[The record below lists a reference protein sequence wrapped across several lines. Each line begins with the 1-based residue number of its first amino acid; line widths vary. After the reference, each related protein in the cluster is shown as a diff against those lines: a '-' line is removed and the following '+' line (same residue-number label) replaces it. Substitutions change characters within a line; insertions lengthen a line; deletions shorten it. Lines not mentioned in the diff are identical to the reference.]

1 VETCLSFVKLNAPSY
16 TREYTVVNL
25 ESVRY
30 FADQGDSAAVAFD
43 ERAQASG
50 MVMGTTIGKRK
61 EITGH
66 ESLGHLM
73 VSYITPMSVITDRIK
88 AVTGKDATVIVQ
100 NLDELIGGKGLIR
113 TEEKDLP

>member
-1 VETCLSFVKLNAPSY
+1 M
-16 TREYTVVNL
+16 NL
-25 ESVRY
+25 ESGKY
-30 FADQGDSAAVAFD
+30 FSDQGDSGAVAFD
-43 ERAQASG
+43 EWAQASG

-66 ESLGHLM
+66 ESLGQLM

-100 NLDELIGGKGLIR
+100 NLDELMGVKGLIR
-113 TEEKDLP
+113 NEQKDLL